1 MRRVEPAADMQREL
15 VELAITG
22 DREAFTQLVDA
33 SIDRL
38 YAAAS
43 LILRDGDRAQDAV
56 QEALISAW
64 RDVRSLRDP
73 AAWEAW
79 LHRLMVWAC
88 YRVARKERRRNVVEL
103 QLLPDLRSG
112 DARDPSGSVVER
124 DRLARRLG
132 DLPIEQRAVI
142 VLHFYLDRSAT
153 EVADILGIPVGTAK
167 SRLQRGLVALRLAM
181 DDEPEAAIRRGREG
195 VA

>member
-1 MRRVEPAADMQREL
+1 MCRVEPAAGMQREL
-15 VELAITG
+15 AVRAIDG

-38 YAAAS
+38 YAAAT

-73 AAWEAW
+73 DAWEAW

-88 YRVARKERRRNVVEL
+88 YRAARKERRRTVVEL
-103 QLLPDLRSG
+103 RVVPDERRGETG
-112 DARDPSGSVVER
+112 DHAISIAER
-124 DRLARRLG
+124 ESLAQRLG
-132 DLPIEQRAVI
+132 ELPIDQRAVI
-142 VLHFYLDRSAT
+142 VLHFYLDRPAT
-153 EVADILGIPVGTAK
+153 EVAEILGIPVGTAK
-167 SRLQRGLVALRLAM
+167 SRIQRGLVALRQAM
-181 DDEPEAAIRRGREG
+181 NSEPDAAIRRDREG
-195 VA
+195 AA

>member
-1 MRRVEPAADMQREL
+1 MRRVDPAADMQREL
-15 VELAITG
+15 DVRAIEG
-22 DREAFTQLVDA
+22 DREAFTQLADA

-43 LILRDGDRAQDAV
+43 LILRDADRAQDAV

-73 AAWEAW
+73 DAWEAW

-88 YRVARKERRRNVVEL
+88 YRVARKERRRIVVEA
-103 QLLPDLRSG
+103 QLLPDVRSD
-112 DARDPSGSVVER
+112 DAHDPSASVAER

-132 DLPIEQRAVI
+132 DLPIDQRAVI
-142 VLHFYLDRSAT
+142 VLHFYLDRPAT

-181 DDEPEAAIRRGREG
+181 DSEPEAAIRRVRES

>member
-1 MRRVEPAADMQREL
+1 MQREL
-15 VELAITG
+15 AVRAIEG
-22 DREAFTQLVDA
+22 DREAFTKLVDA

-38 YAAAS
+38 YAAAT

-73 AAWEAW
+73 DAWEAW

-88 YRVARKERRRNVVEL
+88 YRVARKERRRKVVEL
-103 QLLPDLRSG
+103 QLVPDGPSR
-112 DARDPSGSVVER
+112 DTHDPSASVVER

-132 DLPIEQRAVI
+132 DLPIDQRAVI
-142 VLHFYLDRSAT
+142 VLHFYLDRPAT
-153 EVADILGIPVGTAK
+153 EVAEILGIPIGTAK

-181 DDEPEAAIRRGREG
+181 DSEPEAVMRRVREG

>member
-15 VELAITG
+15 AVRAIEG
-22 DREAFTQLVDA
+22 DREAFTKLVDA

-38 YAAAS
+38 YAAAT

-73 AAWEAW
+73 DAWEAW
-79 LHRLMVWAC
+79 LHRLMVWSC

-103 QLLPDLRSG
+103 QVVPDERSGRDARPIRDGRRARPAGATARRPAHRSARCHRAPLLP
-112 DARDPSGSVVER
+112 
-124 DRLARRLG
+124 
-132 DLPIEQRAVI
+132 
-142 VLHFYLDRSAT
+142 
-153 EVADILGIPVGTAK
+153 
-167 SRLQRGLVALRLAM
+167 
-181 DDEPEAAIRRGREG
+181 
-195 VA
+195 

>member
-15 VELAITG
+15 AVRAIDG
-22 DREAFTQLVDA
+22 DREAFTKLVDA

-38 YAAAS
+38 YAAAT

-73 AAWEAW
+73 DAWEAW

-88 YRVARKERRRNVVEL
+88 YRVARKERRRKVVEL
-103 QLLPDLRSG
+103 QLVPDGRSR
-112 DARDPSGSVVER
+112 DTHDPSASVVER

-132 DLPIEQRAVI
+132 DLPIDQRAVI
-142 VLHFYLDRSAT
+142 VLHFYLDRPAT
-153 EVADILGIPVGTAK
+153 EVAEILGIPIGTAK

-181 DDEPEAAIRRGREG
+181 DSEPEAVMRRVREG

>member
-1 MRRVEPAADMQREL
+1 MQREL
-15 VELAITG
+15 AVRAIDG

-33 SIDRL
+33 AIDRL
-38 YAAAS
+38 YAAAT

-64 RDVRSLRDP
+64 KDIRSLRDP
-73 AAWEAW
+73 EAWEAW

-88 YRVARKERRRNVVEL
+88 YRAARKERRRAVVEL
-103 QLLPDLRSG
+103 RAVPDERRAETG
-112 DARDPSGSVVER
+112 DHAVWIAER
-124 DRLARRLG
+124 ESLARRLG
-132 DLPIEQRAVI
+132 DLPIDQRAVI
-142 VLHFYLDRSAT
+142 VLHFYLDRPAT
-153 EVADILGIPVGTAK
+153 EVAEILGIPIGTAK

-181 DDEPEAAIRRGREG
+181 DSEPEAAFQRARRG

>member
-1 MRRVEPAADMQREL
+1 MRRVRPAADMQREL
-15 VELAITG
+15 AVRAIEG
-22 DREAFTQLVDA
+22 DRAAFTKLVDA

-38 YAAAS
+38 YAAAT
-43 LILRDGDRAQDAV
+43 LILRDGDRAEDAV

-73 AAWEAW
+73 DAWEAW

-88 YRVARKERRRNVVEL
+88 YRVARKERRRKVVEL
-103 QLLPDLRSG
+103 QLLPDVRPG
-112 DARDPSGSVVER
+112 DTSDPSTLIVER
-124 DRLARRLG
+124 DRLSRHLG
-132 DLPIEQRAVI
+132 DLPIDQRAVL
-142 VLHFYLDRSAT
+142 VLHFYLDRPAT

-167 SRLQRGLVALRLAM
+167 SRLQRGLVALRSAM
-181 DDEPEAAIRRGREG
+181 DSEPEATIRRVRES

>member
-1 MRRVEPAADMQREL
+1 MQREL
-15 VELAITG
+15 AVRAIDG
-22 DREAFTQLVDA
+22 DREAFTKLVDA

-38 YAAAS
+38 YAAAT

-73 AAWEAW
+73 DAWEAW

-88 YRVARKERRRNVVEL
+88 YRVARKERRRKVVEL
-103 QLLPDLRSG
+103 QLVPDGRSR
-112 DARDPSGSVVER
+112 DTHDPSASVVER

-132 DLPIEQRAVI
+132 DLPIDQRAVI
-142 VLHFYLDRSAT
+142 VLHFYLERPAT
-153 EVADILGIPVGTAK
+153 EVAEILGIPIGTAK

-181 DDEPEAAIRRGREG
+181 DSEPEAVMRRVREG

>member
-1 MRRVEPAADMQREL
+1 MQREL

-43 LILRDGDRAQDAV
+43 LILRDSDRAQDAV

-79 LHRLMVWAC
+79 LHRLTVWAC
-88 YRVARKERRRNVVEL
+88 YRVARKERRRNVIEL
-103 QLLPDLRSG
+103 QVVADRRASEAHDHS
-112 DARDPSGSVVER
+112 DAVVER
-124 DRLARRLG
+124 DLLTRGLS
-132 DLPIEQRAVI
+132 DLPIDQRAVI
-142 VLHFYLDRSAT
+142 VLHFYLDRPAT
-153 EVADILGIPVGTAK
+153 EVAEILGIPVGTAK
-167 SRLQRGLVALRLAM
+167 SRLQRGLAALRVAM
-181 DDEPEAAIRRGREG
+181 DREPEAALRRAREG
-195 VA
+195 AA

>member
-1 MRRVEPAADMQREL
+1 MQREL
-15 VELAITG
+15 TLRAIDG

-38 YAAAS
+38 YGAAT

-73 AAWEAW
+73 DAWEAW

-88 YRVARKERRRNVVEL
+88 YRAARKERRRTVVEL
-103 QLLPDLRSG
+103 RVVPDERRRETG
-112 DARDPSGSVVER
+112 DHAITIAER
-124 DRLARRLG
+124 ESLARRLG
-132 DLPIEQRAVI
+132 DLPIDQRAVI
-142 VLHFYLDRSAT
+142 VLHFYLDRPAT
-153 EVADILGIPVGTAK
+153 EVAEILGIPIGTAK
-167 SRLQRGLVALRLAM
+167 SRLQRGLVALRVAM
-181 DDEPEAAIRRGREG
+181 DSEPEAAIRRVREG

>member
-15 VELAITG
+15 AARAIEG
-22 DREAFTQLVDA
+22 DREAFTKLADA

-38 YAAAS
+38 YAAAT
-43 LILRDGDRAQDAV
+43 LILRDRDRAEDAV

-73 AAWEAW
+73 DAWEAW

-132 DLPIEQRAVI
+132 DLPIDQRAVI
-142 VLHFYLDRSAT
+142 VLHFYLDRPAT

-181 DDEPEAAIRRGREG
+181 DDEPEAAIRRGQEG